1 MEQLLTW
8 LEESRVSVAIAGS
21 SFLYPA
27 ILAAHG
33 VGMSLVVGLNTTIS
47 LRILGVAPS
56 LPLSEIA
63 KFSPILWAGFWVN
76 VASGVALSAAAAT
89 RVLVDPVFYLKMV
102 FVALAIVNLRLIE
115 RELVRDHERP
125 APASMA
131 AAVGTVAVTLT
142 QQERRVRLL
151 AAASM
156 FLWGGAIIFGRL
168 MGYRFFR
175 FWE

>member
-21 SFLYPA
+21 SYLYPA

-33 VGMSLVVGLNTTIS
+33 VGMSLVVGLNTAIS
-47 LRILGVAPS
+47 LRILGVARS

-63 KFSPILWAGFWVN
+63 KFSPVLWAGFWLN
-76 VASGVALSAAAAT
+76 VASGVVLSAAAAT
-89 RVLVDPVFYLKMV
+89 RVMVDPVFYLKMV
-102 FVALAIVNLRLIE
+102 CVALAIVNLRLIQ
-115 RELVRDHERP
+115 RELARDPERP
-125 APASMA
+125 SPAPLT
-131 AAVGTVAVTLT
+131 AAVGTVAVTVT
-142 QQERRVRLL
+142 RQERRIKLL

-156 FLWGGAIIFGRL
+156 FLWGFAIIFGRL